1 MHLMVRAVVAESD
14 PLEECPKATGEG
26 DSVLDGFTD
35 RYRATE
41 GGAWI

>member
-1 MHLMVRAVVAESD
+1 MHLIVRAVIAEPD
-14 PLEECPKATGEG
+14 PLEECHKATGEG

-41 GGAWI
+41 GEVWI